1 MDLIMTGLE
10 FFHKGGPVMY
20 VLLLCSV
27 FVVAI
32 AVERAGFFKREDA
45 GRSFAQAFADKI
57 TRGDAEAAE
66 KLAENTKGILPKLLV
81 EGLNYGKDEN
91 IDLNTYFEAQ
101 SGIAL
106 SRFRKRLYYLS
117 VIVTLGPL
125 LGLLGTISGMISAFS
140 IFNLE
145 SGQAVAI
152 TGGVGEALIAT
163 AMGLCTAII
172 ALGIHAYF
180 SQRIDNIVADME
192 QCFSLVEGIKRER
205 D

>member
-91 IDLNTYFEAQ
+91 IDLNT
-101 SGIAL
+101 
-106 SRFRKRLYYLS
+106 
-117 VIVTLGPL
+117 
-125 LGLLGTISGMISAFS
+125 S
-140 IFNLE
+140 IFSDIFINNL
-145 SGQAVAI
+145 
-152 TGGVGEALIAT
+152 
-163 AMGLCTAII
+163 II
-172 ALGIHAYF
+172 IFL
-180 SQRIDNIVADME
+180 
-192 QCFSLVEGIKRER
+192 L
-205 D
+205 